1 MLNLKMQTKSI
12 RRFKQNWK
20 VRNLK
25 KFNNIL
31 KRLLLKLLLNATIEQ
46 ESINKYIIALLEI
59 LKKIIKDF
67 IL

>member
-1 MLNLKMQTKSI
+1 MLNLKTQTKSI

-20 VRNLK
+20 VINLK

>member
-1 MLNLKMQTKSI
+1 MLNLKTQTKSI